1 MRVSS
6 IYRVYGLP
14 FSPMMI
20 LCFVCLQC
28 FATVSIDFSEPV
40 IPPETAIVDSD
51 DATAFPS
58 THRNGLRSQTGV
70 TFSVAAG
77 THSEDYRI
85 RTLIETEAGDPVP
98 VVAGTEFSNAVTVNL
113 NAAMPGQES
122 IALTFH
128 TAPEPDGVVLNT
140 NVRHRVV
147 ATLQRNDGGT
157 WTDLNSDN
165 SDAAFVPHFTSL
177 NPAAPE
183 LHVLGTLGNLD
194 EPVREWFLD
203 GSATEYGIP
212 LALDVTLVRYDAWNQ
227 SVPGSDSVQYRVRF
241 EMETMGGV
249 PVPLA
254 NDGVVSGTVTLDAF
268 VEPAPGELPLPVWE
282 SIAIETQLVPLVQLD
297 SVNGAYRVRAIL
309 EHIELP
315 ADPNDWTENATRIVE
330 DLQFLHFNGELTAL
344 NDPDFLAVFTQIVNN
359 PVRPASYGAT
369 IPMEIAVPIGNATIP
384 DSPGLSFGGNLN
396 IALLESGEAQLQFGV
411 HGVLL
416 SDSSWEVMPL
426 PGLGMNLRA
435 DSYAVTNDGLRANGL
450 RLEFPQG
457 LGLLTGNGR
466 VGQGEIAF
474 STNPTPVQTDR
485 LPRDAVITFNPPA
498 GSRLFDE
505 STALLLPITQLTLDL
520 DDQYFG
526 ATPAPN
532 APEWVQSDA
541 FDHDGNFGF
550 TTRRSNDGYLDY
562 LSPSA
567 VTGPIELSAA
577 SDGSV
582 RSSFSFNLED
592 GDFRPHFP
600 RIQGDLVWGS
610 TATLVIS
617 ESRISSASTLPDS
630 SLVEI
635 AYAGNCP
642 GDDCIDDASGS
653 VVLGLLPQ
661 LDGFMISPQG
671 GLAVGGPVN
680 DANGFI
686 DLEWGYR
693 QCTSGLVPTHVVE
706 GFTAGEFFMPGLSLL
721 AEDNPLWISQPAQAG
736 KLSAG
741 SLLLGGYDLDDQIA
755 VFYGSANYL
764 SGIGAY
770 PGLNFTAPFALDG
783 ASRIGDNETPWEYEM
798 LPGYSKYYV
807 RASGVSGRHAPDQ
820 DSFLPELE
828 IYGYDFEF
836 SSYQLTYL
844 SNLMEESW
852 INGQLA
858 IGEPANPA
866 YYTAFTQD
874 FLGLTLDCTGQL
886 EEAEIDPN
894 DAGSKPLAYWLGE
907 FSPLA
912 LSFKAVGDPAA
923 CPVPPRR
930 AVFGAALEVAQVPNT
945 LYGLLGFSPT
955 DANILREADNVAEVY
970 GEIPI
975 PGQITLPGPQSEV
988 YRVTPTTALR
998 FNNPA
1003 QADQP
1008 PVGFVNFGGTV
1019 RVPFFRDLRAHVIT
1033 SAQASSPNLFLAAG
1047 WEDGGETM
1055 FTDSRFDPAHT
1066 SWPGSASG
1074 LDLAEYR
1081 YPNEGTNPD
1090 YIIRAEQTL
1099 LGIIDLSYPV
1109 LWQVPGAYFR
1119 SIPNDPQGLLVIEIE
1134 HHLDYLSARY
1144 AELNF
1149 GIRWDGMPK
1158 LNLANMLVDA
1168 ADQQLGAAKAFSEAG
1183 LDYMSNTVGGG
1194 IDAAGDLLADSM
1206 ESLFDEVFDHVADQ
1220 IYDPLYDAVAAWYT
1234 PAAQGVAT
1242 VEDFRDQFQSQMDFY
1257 LVDSTGSV
1265 QSLLETELAKLKEL
1279 NQQGISIVDEVD
1291 DNLTQMIL
1299 LIDAIVGE
1307 FRMINGEAFLDEPQ
1321 FSSGDLV
1328 RGLLA
1333 KNQFGDRDLGVDLI
1347 VNLIIEL
1354 VGPEIDG
1361 LVQPLANELTSE
1373 LNALLAELWEKSE
1386 PTLERVEEILLDIRA
1401 QLVQIHEELVT
1412 PAGEFLGKVKDII
1425 EKAESLNV
1433 FADIGQQ
1440 VSDEVH
1446 AILDRLFLTYALDDA
1461 DLLGGYPN
1469 LFLELDKEE
1478 FKEMLRDELRD
1489 AILVTHFVDEI
1500 KQELKQR
1507 VYDVDLAVRSAV
1519 DGVFAEISGIIKKA
1533 IQDTVGALEDQINP
1547 MLGDVSKYVGTG
1559 DISGYV
1565 QFEGDSVRRL
1575 RLDGEFEFQVPDEM
1589 SLSAFLEIFVYRSG
1603 EDFDESACLKPGETA
1618 LEATVGANSVPLDW
1632 LSPDLKADLSVKL
1645 SFTDGLPTGIAGTV
1659 KTIGEIEFQKFT
1671 ITKLNGGVAVG
1682 SRDSYLALAAGMI
1695 FSDYDLSGNIFFGR
1709 TCSLAPLEMLDEDVA
1724 SIVGSPPF
1732 TGGYVYGEIWL
1743 PISETLLGIPATCM
1757 FKISAGVGAGAFYFV
1772 EGPTYGGQLMLGAT
1786 GEALCLVTITG
1797 EIKMIGVVR
1806 SGDLAFSGTG
1816 RIAGEV
1822 GACPVCAEFD
1832 KRVKITYEN
1841 DSWSVDM

>member
-1 MRVSS
+1 MH
-6 IYRVYGLP
+6 IYFPVRSRRTP
-14 FSPMMI
+14 FPEAAFLLM
-20 LCFVCLQC
+20 LCLQC
-28 FATVSIDFSEPV
+28 FASVSIDFNAPV
-40 IPPETAIVDSD
+40 IPPETVIVDSD

-58 THRNGLRSQTGV
+58 THRNGLRAQTGV
-70 TFSVAAG
+70 TFSVATG
-77 THSEDYRI
+77 THIAQYRV
-85 RTLIETEAGDPVP
+85 RALIETEAGDPVP
-98 VVAGTEFSNAVTVNL
+98 VVAGTEFSNTVWINL
-113 NAAMPGQES
+113 NAANPGQES
-122 IALTFH
+122 STITFH
-128 TAPEPDGVVLNT
+128 AAPVPDGVVLDT
-140 NVRHRVV
+140 SLRHRVV

-157 WTDLNSDN
+157 WTDLDSDN

-177 NPAAPE
+177 DPAALE
-183 LHVLGTLGNLD
+183 LHVLGTLGVLD
-194 EPVREWFLD
+194 EPVREWFLN
-203 GSATEYGIP
+203 GSATEFGIP
-212 LALDVTLVRYDAWNQ
+212 LALDVTLVRYDAWDQ

-241 EMETMGGV
+241 EMETMSGV

-254 NDGVVSGTVTLDAF
+254 NDGVVSGTVSLDAF
-268 VEPAPGELPLPVWE
+268 VEPAPGQLPLPVWE
-282 SIAIETQLVPLVQLD
+282 SFALETQLVPLLQLD
-297 SVNGAYRVRAIL
+297 SINGEYRIRATL

-315 ADPNDWTENATRIVE
+315 ADPNDWTENATREVGN
-330 DLQFLHFNGELTAL
+330 LQFLHFNGELTAL
-344 NDPDFLAVFTQIVNN
+344 NDPDFLAVFTHIVNN
-359 PVRPASYGAT
+359 PVRPGTYGSS
-369 IPMEIAVPIGNATIP
+369 IPLEIAVPIFNATIP
-384 DSPGLSFGGNLN
+384 DSPGLTFGGNLN
-396 IALLESGEAQLQFGV
+396 IALLQSGEAEIQFGV
-411 HGVLL
+411 HGVLMADPSL
-416 SDSSWEVMPL
+416 EVIPL

-435 DSYAVTNDGLRANGL
+435 DGYAVTHDGLRATGL

-466 VGQGEIAF
+466 IGKGEIVF
-474 STNPTPVQTDR
+474 STNPTPVQTNR
-485 LPRDAVITFNPPA
+485 LPRDPVITFTPPA

-505 STALLLPITQLTLDL
+505 SMALLLPITQLTLDL
-520 DDQYFG
+520 ADEFFG

-541 FDHDGNFGF
+541 FDHDENFGF
-550 TTRRSNDGYLDY
+550 TIRRSNDGYLDH
-562 LSPSA
+562 LSASA
-567 VTGPIELSAA
+567 VTGPIEFSAA

-582 RSSFSFNLED
+582 RSSYSFNLED
-592 GDFRPHFP
+592 GEFRPHFP
-600 RIQGDLVWGS
+600 RIQGELVWGLP
-610 TATLVIS
+610 TTLVIS
-617 ESRISSASTLPDS
+617 ESRISSASTLPES
-630 SLVEI
+630 GQVEI

-642 GDDCIDDASGS
+642 GDDCIDNASGS

-661 LDGFMISPQG
+661 LDGFLISPQG
-671 GLAVGGPVN
+671 GLALASPVVGGT
-680 DANGFI
+680 I

-693 QCTSGLVPTHVVE
+693 QGSSGMVPTHVVE
-706 GFTAGEFFMPGLSLL
+706 GFTDGEFFMPGLNLL
-721 AEDNPLWISQPAQAG
+721 AEDNPLWASHPAQAG

-741 SLLLGGYDLDDQIA
+741 SLLLGGYDLDDEIA

-764 SGIGAY
+764 TGIGAY
-770 PGLNFTAPFALDG
+770 PGLNFTAPTALYG
-783 ASRIGDNETPWEYEM
+783 ASRIGDNEAPWEYEM
-798 LPGYSKYYV
+798 LPGFSKYYV
-807 RASGVSGRHAPDQ
+807 RPSGVSGRHAPDQ

-874 FLGLTLDCTGQL
+874 FLALTLDCTGQL
-886 EEAEIDPN
+886 EDAEIDPN
-894 DAGSKPLAYWLGE
+894 DAGAKPLAYWLGE

-930 AVFGAALEVAQVPNT
+930 AVFGAALDVALVPNT

-955 DANILREADNVAEVY
+955 NANILREADQVAGVF

-998 FNNPA
+998 FNNPT
-1003 QADQP
+1003 QPDQP
-1008 PVGFVNFGGTV
+1008 SVGFVNFGGTV
-1019 RVPFFRDLRAHVIT
+1019 RVPFFRDLRAHIIT
-1033 SAQASSPNLFLAAG
+1033 SAQATSPNLFLAAG
-1047 WEDGGETM
+1047 WEEGGETM
-1055 FTDSRFDPAHT
+1055 FTDSRFDPAHK

-1081 YPNEGTNPD
+1081 NPNEGTNPD

-1109 LWQVPGAYFR
+1109 LWQFPGAYFR
-1119 SIPNDPQGLLVIEIE
+1119 SIPNDPQGLLVVEIE
-1134 HHLDYLSARY
+1134 HHLDYLSARF

-1168 ADQQLGAAKAFSEAG
+1168 ADQQLGAAKAFVESG
-1183 LDYMSNTVGGG
+1183 LDYVANTVGGG

-1206 ESLFDEVFDHVADQ
+1206 ESLFNEVFDHVAEQ
-1220 IYDPLYDAVAAWYT
+1220 IYDPLYDAVAAWYV
-1234 PAAQGVAT
+1234 PAAQGLAT
-1242 VEDFRDQFQSQMDFY
+1242 VEDFRNQFQSQMDFY
-1257 LVDSTGSV
+1257 LVDSTAAV
-1265 QSLLETELAKLKEL
+1265 QSLLETELSKLKSL
-1279 NQQGISIVDEVD
+1279 NEQGISIVDQVGD
-1291 DNLTQMIL
+1291 KLTQMIL

-1307 FRMINGEAFLDEPQ
+1307 YRMINGEPFLDEPE

-1333 KNQFGDRDLGVDLI
+1333 MNAFGERDLGISLLVSLI
-1347 VNLIIEL
+1347 VEL

-1361 LVQPLANELTSE
+1361 LVQPLVGELTAE
-1373 LNALLAELWEKSE
+1373 LNALLAELWEKAE
-1386 PTLERVEEILLDIRA
+1386 PTLERVEEILLDIRVR
-1401 QLVQIHEELVT
+1401 LVQIRDEIVT
-1412 PAGEFLGKVKDII
+1412 PTSNFFGKVKDII

-1440 VSDEVH
+1440 ISDEVH

-1469 LFLELDKEE
+1469 LFLELDKEA

-1489 AILVTHFVDEI
+1489 AILVTDFVEEI

-1507 VYDVDLAVRSAV
+1507 VYDVDLAVRSAI

-1533 IQDTVGALEDQINP
+1533 IQDTVGALEDKINP

-1589 SLSAFLEIFVYRSG
+1589 SLSAFLEIFVFRSG
-1603 EDFDESACLKPGETA
+1603 EDFPESACLKPGQTA
-1618 LEATVGANSVPLDW
+1618 LEATIGANSVPLDW
-1632 LSPDLKADLSVKL
+1632 LSPDLKADLSVKI
-1645 SFTDGLPTGIAGTV
+1645 SFTDGLPTGIAGSV

-1709 TCSLAPLEMLDEDVA
+1709 TCSLAPLEMLDAEVA
-1724 SIVGSPPF
+1724 AIVGAPPF

-1757 FKISAGVGAGAFYFV
+1757 FKISAGVGAGAFYFA
-1772 EGPTYGGQLMLGAT
+1772 EGPTYGGQLLLGAT

-1797 EIKMIGVVR
+1797 EIRMLGRVR
-1806 SGDLAFSGTG
+1806 SGEIAFSGSG

-1822 GACPVCAEFD
+1822 GVCPICTEFD

-1841 DSWSVDM
+1841 DKWSVDL